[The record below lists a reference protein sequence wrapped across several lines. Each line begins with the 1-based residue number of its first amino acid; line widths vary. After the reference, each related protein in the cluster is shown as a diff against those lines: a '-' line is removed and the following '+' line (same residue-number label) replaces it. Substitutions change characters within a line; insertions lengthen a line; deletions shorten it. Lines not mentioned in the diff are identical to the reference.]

1 MEFKHPFVLL
11 LLIPYGVMV
20 FWYVYG
26 RLCRRGAAV
35 AVSSRSILKERRT
48 FRTITYPYMP
58 ALRFLAILSLI
69 IALARPG
76 RGLDYSSVKNQGID
90 IMIALDL
97 SPSMLGEDFQPR
109 NRLAVAKQVV
119 RDFITRRTADR
130 IGMVVFSGE
139 ACLQCPLTMEHDI
152 IADIL
157 DDVDFSSV
165 GVDGT
170 AIGDALALAAS
181 RMMEGAARSRI
192 ILLITDGV
200 NNRGDIDPETAAK
213 TCGELGIKIY
223 SVGIGKDG
231 RVPYPGGV
239 FGRQYVMNQ
248 FNPETLRNASSITG
262 GRFYRAESGGV
273 LWENIR
279 DIDMLEK
286 SEIDVK
292 RYHEF
297 HDSFQVFL
305 MIATALFL
313 AEILARSL
321 LYRKIP

>member
-1 MEFKHPFVLL
+1 MEFRHPLVLL
-11 LLIPYGVMV
+11 LLIPYAAMV

-26 RLCRRGAAV
+26 RLYRRGAAL
-35 AVSSRSILKERRT
+35 AVSSRSIVKERRT
-48 FRTITYPYMP
+48 CRTLTYPYVP
-58 ALRFLAILSLI
+58 VLRFLAILCLI

-76 RGLDYSSVKNQGID
+76 RGLDYSSVKNNGID

-109 NRLAVAKQVV
+109 NRLAVARQVV
-119 RDFITRRTADR
+119 RDFIALRTSDR

-139 ACLQCPLTMEHDI
+139 ACLQCPLTLEHDI
-152 IADIL
+152 IGDIV
-157 DDVDFSSV
+157 DEADFSSV

-170 AIGDALALAAS
+170 AIGAALALAAS
-181 RMMEGAARSRI
+181 RMMEGGARSRI

-213 TCGELGIKIY
+213 SCRELGIKIY

-231 RVPYPGGV
+231 RVPYPGGL
-239 FGRQYVMNQ
+239 FGKQYVMNQ
-248 FNPETLRNASSITG
+248 FNPETLRKASAITG
-262 GRFYRAESGGV
+262 GRFYRAESAGV
-273 LWENIR
+273 LWDNIR

-286 SEIDVK
+286 SVIDVK

-297 HDSFQVFL
+297 HDAFHVFL
-305 MIATALFL
+305 VIATALFFV
-313 AEILARSL
+313 EILLRSL